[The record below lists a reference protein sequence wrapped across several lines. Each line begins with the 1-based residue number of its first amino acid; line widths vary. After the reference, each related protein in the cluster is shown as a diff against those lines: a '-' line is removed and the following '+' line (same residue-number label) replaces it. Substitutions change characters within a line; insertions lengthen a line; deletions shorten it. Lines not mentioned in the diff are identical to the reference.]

1 MGTLSRG
8 AEERRGGTSMKRLV
22 TALLAAGMT
31 VSSMSAVLAEPAHK
45 ETGTG
50 TAADRQLT
58 ADFRRSP
65 GDAVKDL
72 YRQAAPFLTKEII
85 LRNHAVYTP
94 FVMTPSAK
102 KMAGKEIPFSTEKGG
117 VFPAGQL
124 LVASDE
130 GSFDAFVMNFSFP
143 ETEENKKGM
152 DPFFAKDQ
160 NMVSAGALMMANLY
174 LMGAEPAINELI
186 VDAIHEHNKTALV
199 KLPED
204 FAHVRLQD
212 IEPITRLNDH
222 TYTAGARVISDA
234 DGFIVP
240 LYIRG
245 YFMKKENRYRAILA
259 VTSDAERNYLK
270 PSLEELAKTS
280 MKY

>member
-1 MGTLSRG
+1 
-8 AEERRGGTSMKRLV
+8 MKRLV
-22 TALLAAGMT
+22 TAFLAAGIT
-31 VSSMSAVLAEPAHK
+31 VSSMTAVFAEPAHK

-72 YRQAAPFLTKEII
+72 YRQAAPFLTKEIT
-85 LRNHAVYTP
+85 LRNNAVYTP
-94 FVMTPSAK
+94 FVITPSVK
-102 KMAGKEIPFSTEKGG
+102 KMAEKEISFSTEKGG

-130 GSFDAFVMNFSFP
+130 GSFDAFVMNFSFS

-186 VDAIHEHNKTALV
+186 VDAIREHNKTALV

-245 YFMKKENRYRAILA
+245 YFMKKENQYRAILA

>member
-1 MGTLSRG
+1 
-8 AEERRGGTSMKRLV
+8 MKRLM
-22 TALLAAGMT
+22 TAFLAAGII
-31 VSSMSAVLAEPAHK
+31 VSSMTAVFAEPAHK
-45 ETGTG
+45 GTDTGM
-50 TAADRQLT
+50 AADRQLT

-94 FVMTPSAK
+94 FAMTPSVK
-102 KMAGKEIPFSTEKGG
+102 KMTEKEIPFSMEKGG
-117 VFPAGQL
+117 VFPVGQL

-130 GSFDAFVMNFSFP
+130 GSFDAFVVNFSFP

-160 NMVSAGALMMANLY
+160 NMVSAGALMIANLY

-186 VDAIHEHNKTALV
+186 VDAIREHNKTAPV

-222 TYTAGARVISDA
+222 MYTAGARVISDA

-245 YFMKKENRYRAILA
+245 YFMKKENRYRVILA

>member
-1 MGTLSRG
+1 
-8 AEERRGGTSMKRLV
+8 
-22 TALLAAGMT
+22 
-31 VSSMSAVLAEPAHK
+31 
-45 ETGTG
+45 
-50 TAADRQLT
+50 
-58 ADFRRSP
+58 
-65 GDAVKDL
+65 
-72 YRQAAPFLTKEII
+72 
-85 LRNHAVYTP
+85 
-94 FVMTPSAK
+94 
-102 KMAGKEIPFSTEKGG
+102 MAGKEIPFSTEKGG

-124 LVASDE
+124 LVTSDE
-130 GSFDAFVMNFSFP
+130 GSFDAFVVNFSFP

-152 DPFFAKDQ
+152 DPFFVKDQ
-160 NMVSAGALMMANLY
+160 NMVSAGALMIANLY

-186 VDAIHEHNKTALV
+186 VDAIREHNKTALV

-245 YFMKKENRYRAILA
+245 YFMKKRINTEQ
-259 VTSDAERNYLK
+259 SWQ
-270 PSLEELAKTS
+270 
-280 MKY
+280 

>member
-1 MGTLSRG
+1 
-8 AEERRGGTSMKRLV
+8 MKRLV
-22 TALLAAGMT
+22 TALLAAGIT
-31 VSSMSAVLAEPAHK
+31 VSSMTAVFAEPAHK
-45 ETGTG
+45 GTDTG

-72 YRQAAPFLTKEII
+72 YRQAAPFLTKEIT

-130 GSFDAFVMNFSFP
+130 GSFDAFVVNFSFS

-186 VDAIHEHNKTALV
+186 VDAIHEHNKTAPV

-212 IEPITRLNDH
+212 IELITRLNDY

-245 YFMKKENRYRAILA
+245 YFMKKENQYRAILA

>member
-1 MGTLSRG
+1 
-8 AEERRGGTSMKRLV
+8 MKRLM
-22 TALLAAGMT
+22 TAFLAAGII
-31 VSSMSAVLAEPAHK
+31 VSSMTAVFAEPAHK
-45 ETGTG
+45 GADTGM
-50 TAADRQLT
+50 AADRQLT

-85 LRNHAVYTP
+85 LRNHAVYTL
-94 FVMTPSAK
+94 TPSVK

-130 GSFDAFVMNFSFP
+130 GSFDAFVVNFSFS

-152 DPFFAKDQ
+152 DPFFAKDP

-186 VDAIHEHNKTALV
+186 VDAIHEHNKTASV

-245 YFMKKENRYRAILA
+245 YFMKKENRYRVILA

-270 PSLEELAKTS
+270 PSLEELAKAS

>member
-1 MGTLSRG
+1 
-8 AEERRGGTSMKRLV
+8 MKRFM
-22 TALLAAGMT
+22 TAFLAAGIT
-31 VSSMSAVLAEPAHK
+31 VSSMTAVFAEPAHK
-45 ETGTG
+45 GADTG

-65 GDAVKDL
+65 GDVVKDL
-72 YRQAAPFLTKEII
+72 YRQTAPFLIKKIT

-94 FVMTPSAK
+94 FVITPSAK
-102 KMAGKEIPFSTEKGG
+102 KMAGKEKTFITEKEGTL
-117 VFPAGQL
+117 PAGQL

-143 ETEENKKGM
+143 ETEENKKGT

-186 VDAIHEHNKTALV
+186 VDAIHEHNKTAPV

-222 TYTAGARVISDA
+222 TYTAGARVISGA

-245 YFMKKENRYRAILA
+245 YFMKKENQYRAILA
-259 VTSDAERNYLK
+259 VISDAERNYLK

>member
-1 MGTLSRG
+1 
-8 AEERRGGTSMKRLV
+8 MKRLV
-22 TALLAAGMT
+22 TALLAAGIT
-31 VSSMSAVLAEPAHK
+31 ISSMTAVFAEPAHK

-50 TAADRQLT
+50 MAADRQLT

-72 YRQAAPFLTKEII
+72 YRQAAPFLTKEIT
-85 LRNHAVYTP
+85 LRNHAIYTP
-94 FVMTPSAK
+94 FVMTPSVK
-102 KMAGKEIPFSTEKGG
+102 KMAKKEIPFSTEKGG

-130 GSFDAFVMNFSFP
+130 GSFDAFVMNFSFS

-174 LMGAEPAINELI
+174 MMGAEPAINELI
-186 VDAIHEHNKTALV
+186 VDAIREHNKTAPV

-222 TYTAGARVISDA
+222 TYTAGARVISDT

>member
-1 MGTLSRG
+1 M
-8 AEERRGGTSMKRLV
+8 
-22 TALLAAGMT
+22 
-31 VSSMSAVLAEPAHK
+31 
-45 ETGTG
+45 
-50 TAADRQLT
+50 T

-65 GDAVKDL
+65 GDAIKDL
-72 YRQAAPFLTKEII
+72 YRQAAPFLTKEIT
-85 LRNHAVYTP
+85 LRNNAVYTP
-94 FVMTPSAK
+94 FVITPSVK
-102 KMAGKEIPFSTEKGG
+102 KWRERDSVQYGKGG

-124 LVASDE
+124 LVTSDE
-130 GSFDAFVMNFSFP
+130 GSFDAFVVNFSFP

-152 DPFFAKDQ
+152 DPFFVKDQ
-160 NMVSAGALMMANLY
+160 NMVSAGALMIANLY

-186 VDAIHEHNKTALV
+186 VDAIREHNKTAPV

-245 YFMKKENRYRAILA
+245 YFMKKRIDTEQ
-259 VTSDAERNYLK
+259 SWQ
-270 PSLEELAKTS
+270 
-280 MKY
+280 

>member
-1 MGTLSRG
+1 
-8 AEERRGGTSMKRLV
+8 
-22 TALLAAGMT
+22 
-31 VSSMSAVLAEPAHK
+31 
-45 ETGTG
+45 
-50 TAADRQLT
+50 
-58 ADFRRSP
+58 
-65 GDAVKDL
+65 
-72 YRQAAPFLTKEII
+72 
-85 LRNHAVYTP
+85 
-94 FVMTPSAK
+94 
-102 KMAGKEIPFSTEKGG
+102 
-117 VFPAGQL
+117 
-124 LVASDE
+124 
-130 GSFDAFVMNFSFP
+130 
-143 ETEENKKGM
+143 
-152 DPFFAKDQ
+152 
-160 NMVSAGALMMANLY
+160 MVSAGALMMANLY

-186 VDAIHEHNKTALV
+186 VDAIHEHNKTAPV

-245 YFMKKENRYRAILA
+245 YFMKKENQYRAILA

-270 PSLEELAKTS
+270 PSLEKLAKTS

>member
-1 MGTLSRG
+1 M
-8 AEERRGGTSMKRLV
+8 V
-22 TALLAAGMT
+22 LAAIG
-31 VSSMSAVLAEPAHK
+31 VVYRVFLLCALIPAAVLAAVLFL
-45 ETGTG
+45 GAR
-50 TAADRQLT
+50 AASQARKWEDTVR
-58 ADFRRSP
+58 
-65 GDAVKDL
+65 AVKNRPAWESTRRHTL
-72 YRQAAPFLTKEII
+72 
-85 LRNHAVYTP
+85 NHN
-94 FVMTPSAK
+94 
-102 KMAGKEIPFSTEKGG
+102 IH
-117 VFPAGQL
+117 
-124 LVASDE
+124 
-130 GSFDAFVMNFSFP
+130 
-143 ETEENKKGM
+143 
-152 DPFFAKDQ
+152 
-160 NMVSAGALMMANLY
+160 MVSAGALMMANLY

>member
-1 MGTLSRG
+1 
-8 AEERRGGTSMKRLV
+8 MKRLV
-22 TALLAAGMT
+22 TALLAAGIT
-31 VSSMSAVLAEPAHK
+31 VSSMTAVFAEPAHK
-45 ETGTG
+45 GTDTG

-72 YRQAAPFLTKEII
+72 YRQAAPFLTKEIT

-94 FVMTPSAK
+94 FVITPSVK
-102 KMAGKEIPFSTEKGG
+102 KMAEKEIPFSTEKGG

-130 GSFDAFVMNFSFP
+130 GSFDAFVMNFSFS

>member
-1 MGTLSRG
+1 MEENQKKESFRKKAELLLHHLQPAASAFALGIGASLAATLLRTLFPQII
-8 AEERRGGTSMKRLV
+8 RFTV
-22 TALLAAGMT
+22 DHALLGET
-31 VSSMSAVLAEPAHK
+31 EGLPA
-45 ETGTG
+45 
-50 TAADRQLT
+50 
-58 ADFRRSP
+58 
-65 GDAVKDL
+65 
-72 YRQAAPFLTKEII
+72 FL
-85 LRNHAVYTP
+85 LNA
-94 FVMTPSAK
+94 
-102 KMAGKEIPFSTEKGG
+102 
-117 VFPAGQL
+117 PAGQL

-130 GSFDAFVMNFSFP
+130 GSFDAFVMNFSFS

>member
-1 MGTLSRG
+1 
-8 AEERRGGTSMKRLV
+8 MKRLV
-22 TALLAAGMT
+22 TALLAAGIT

-186 VDAIHEHNKTALV
+186 VDAIHEHNKMASV

>member
-1 MGTLSRG
+1 
-8 AEERRGGTSMKRLV
+8 MKRFMTAILV
-22 TALLAAGMT
+22 AGIT
-31 VSSMSAVLAEPAHK
+31 VSSMTAVFAEPAHK

-50 TAADRQLT
+50 MDNGGQLS

-72 YRQAAPFLTKEII
+72 YRQTAPFLTKEIT
-85 LRNHAVYTP
+85 LRNHAAYTP

-102 KMAGKEIPFSTEKGG
+102 KMAGKEIPFGMEKGG
-117 VFPAGQL
+117 VLPAGQL
-124 LVASDE
+124 LIASDE
-130 GSFDAFVMNFSFP
+130 GSFDAFVVNFSFP

-160 NMVSAGALMMANLY
+160 NMVSAGALMIANLY
-174 LMGAEPAINELI
+174 LTGAEPAINELI
-186 VDAIHEHNKTALV
+186 VDAIREHNKTAPV

-212 IEPITRLNDH
+212 MEPITRLNDH
-222 TYTAGARVISDA
+222 TYTAGVRVISDA
-234 DGFIVP
+234 DGFILP

-245 YFMKKENRYRAILA
+245 YFMKKENQYRVILA

-270 PSLEELAKTS
+270 PSLEELAKAS